1 MKKTEI
7 LRLSTEEKN
16 RRIIRRAAEVIKKG
30 GLLSFPTETVYALGA
45 DATNEKTVKK
55 VFELKKREMD
65 KPMAVFLS
73 GPEELNQFARSVNS
87 PAGKLMESF
96 WPGPLTLIFKAKTG
110 RLDYLTGREGKL
122 GVRVSSSWLVPM
134 LLSQTQ
140 TPLTATSANL
150 SGKKEPVSADEVLR
164 YFGGKIDLILDGG
177 PARGDVPSSVV
188 DVSGDV
194 PILIRE
200 GRISF
205 DELKRVVPELTVKK

>member
-1 MKKTEI
+1 VKKKEI

-16 RRIIRRAAEVIKKG
+16 KRIIRQAAEVIKKG

-45 DATNEKTVKK
+45 DATNEKAVEK
-55 VFELKKREMD
+55 VFGLKKREMD

-73 GPEELNQFARSVNS
+73 GPEELNRFVRAVSS
-87 PAGKLMESF
+87 PATKLMESF

-110 RLDYLTGREGKL
+110 MLDYLTGREGKL
-122 GVRVSSSWLVPM
+122 GVRVSSSGLVQM
-134 LLSQTQ
+134 LLSKTK

-150 SGKKEPVSADEVLR
+150 SGKKEPVSAGEVLR

-177 PARGDVPSSVV
+177 PAKKGLPSSVV

-205 DELKRVVPELTVKK
+205 DELKRVVPELAIKK

>member
-1 MKKTEI
+1 MRKTEI
-7 LRLSTEEKN
+7 LRLSTEEEN
-16 RRIIRRAAEVIKKG
+16 RKIIRQAAEVIKKG
-30 GLLSFPTETVYALGA
+30 GLLCFPTETVYALGA
-45 DATNEKTVKK
+45 DAANQKAVKK

-73 GPEELNQFARSVNS
+73 GPEELKRFAS
-87 PAGKLMESF
+87 PINTPARKLMESF

-122 GVRVSSSWLVPM
+122 GVRVSSSGLVPM
-134 LLSQTQ
+134 LLNQAQ
-140 TPLTATSANL
+140 TPITATSANL
-150 SGKKEPVSADEVLR
+150 SGKKEPVSADEVLKC
-164 YFGGKIDLILDGG
+164 FGGKIDLILDGG
-177 PARGDVPSSVV
+177 SARDYLPSSVV

-205 DELKRVVPELTVKK
+205 DELKRVVPELMIKR